1 MATATP
7 GRKTV
12 SNPRGRPPGPDAA
25 NIRMAILDMAET
37 LFARQGYAAT
47 SVREIADAVEVN
59 PAMVHYYFGSKH
71 NLLQQVLERT
81 LEPLAAAIAAMREAG
96 RAPAG
101 EIARLLLH
109 TFSRHP
115 SLPVLIAREVMLPG
129 GVMQAHFLQ
138 VLAPRL
144 GGSIPLLLEKEQAAG
159 RMNADLDSRVSTLML
174 LSLCAF
180 PFIARDL
187 AAPALDIAYDSDG
200 FERREWHIGQLLN
213 EGFSP

>member
-1 MATATP
+1 
-7 GRKTV
+7 
-12 SNPRGRPPGPDAA
+12 
-25 NIRMAILDMAET
+25 MAILDTAES

-47 SVREIADAVEVN
+47 SVREIAETVDVN

-71 NLLQQVLERT
+71 NLLRQVLDRT
-81 LEPLAAAIAAMREAG
+81 LEPLAAAIGSMREAG

-129 GVMQAHFLQ
+129 GVMQPHFLQ

-144 GGSIPLLLEKEQAAG
+144 GGSLPALLEREQAAG
-159 RMNADLDSRVSTLML
+159 RMNANLDSRVSSLML

-187 AAPALDIAYDSDG
+187 AAPGLDIAYDSDG
-200 FERREWHIGQLLN
+200 FERLEQHIERLLN